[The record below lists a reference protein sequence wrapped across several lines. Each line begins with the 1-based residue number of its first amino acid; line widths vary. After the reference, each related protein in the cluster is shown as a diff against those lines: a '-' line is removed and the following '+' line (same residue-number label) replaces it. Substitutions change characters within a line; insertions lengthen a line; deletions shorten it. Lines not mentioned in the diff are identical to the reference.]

1 MPVTPRRRRYVP
13 AVGPRLRK
21 LLVLVLGLFA
31 ILAVNSTY
39 LGVIT
44 WSEWISGE
52 TYQNYFYQLMFL
64 AHLLLGVLIIV
75 PIVVYGAIH
84 IRNSHDRP
92 NRRAVM
98 VGYALFVVALL
109 LLISGLTLT
118 RGIPLV
124 ELREPTARSAAYWM
138 HVAAPLLAVWL
149 FILHR
154 LAGPRIRWRVG
165 GGIAAVAA
173 LFALGM
179 VVLQAQDPRQWNVAG
194 PASGEQYFFPSLAR
208 TATGNFIPA
217 QTLMMDDYCAECHA
231 DNHRQWSHSV
241 HRFASFNNPAY
252 LFSVRN
258 TREFSMA
265 RDGTVQAARFCAG
278 CHDLVPFFSGAFD
291 DPQFDD
297 VNHPT
302 SQAGITCTGC
312 HAITHINSQRG
323 NADYTIEE
331 PTHYPFAFSENPL
344 LGWVNRLLVKAK
356 PEFHKRS
363 FLKPLHRSAEFCST
377 CHKVHLPEEFNGYKW
392 LRGQNH
398 YDTFLLSGVS
408 GHGVNSFYYPPK
420 AQANCNGCHMPLAA
434 STDFAARDFDNSGE
448 LSVHD
453 HQFPAANTAIPHL
466 LKMPESVNQAQ
477 RAFLEGSVRVDLFG
491 IKREGSIEGELIA
504 PLRPTVP
511 TLEPGQRYLLEA
523 VVRTMRLGHPFTQGT
538 ADSNEIWLDVTLR
551 SGGQVIGRSG
561 GMDPADRAVD
571 PWSHFINLYVLDREG
586 NRIDRRNPEDI
597 FVPLYNNQIP
607 PGAADSVHFAFEVPA
622 DAQGPIEVEVKLQ
635 YRKFDT
641 NYMRQFQAPNF
652 VTNDLPITTIASDRL
667 QFPIAPEQGVSNP
680 PSEIPLWQRWN
691 DYGIGLFRKQGSGE
705 LRQAEVAFSAVE
717 QLDRAEG
724 ALNLARVYLREGRLD
739 DAVAALARAAEHPT
753 PAYPWSVTW
762 FSALV
767 DWQNGNLDQA
777 IEGFER
783 MVATEW
789 QDARDRGFDF
799 SKDYT
804 LLAQLAEAQIERSR
818 LERGEA
824 NQAARERWLDRAI
837 GRLREALVI
846 DPEFARAHYL
856 LAQALALKG
865 DREGSAE
872 HQALHA
878 KYKVDDNAR
887 DRAIAAA
894 RQANPAADHAADA
907 VVIYDLQRDGAFE
920 LARPGATP

>member
-408 GHGVNSFYYPPK
+408 GHGVNSFYYPPR

-434 STDFAARDFDNSGE
+434 STDFAARDFNNSGE

-783 MVATEW
+783 MVAT
-789 QDARDRGFDF
+789 
-799 SKDYT
+799 
-804 LLAQLAEAQIERSR
+804 
-818 LERGEA
+818 
-824 NQAARERWLDRAI
+824 
-837 GRLREALVI
+837 
-846 DPEFARAHYL
+846 
-856 LAQALALKG
+856 
-865 DREGSAE
+865 
-872 HQALHA
+872 
-878 KYKVDDNAR
+878 
-887 DRAIAAA
+887 
-894 RQANPAADHAADA
+894 
-907 VVIYDLQRDGAFE
+907 
-920 LARPGATP
+920 

>member
-504 PLRPTVP
+504 PVDRSFCPYQQGGACVTRVQRPVGCRVYFCEERSQHWQGDLT
-511 TLEPGQRYLLEA
+511 ESA
-523 VVRTMRLGHPFTQGT
+523 LGEL
-538 ADSNEIWLDVTLR
+538 AK
-551 SGGQVIGRSG
+551 IG
-561 GMDPADRAVD
+561 DK
-571 PWSHFINLYVLDREG
+571 F
-586 NRIDRRNPEDI
+586 
-597 FVPLYNNQIP
+597 
-607 PGAADSVHFAFEVPA
+607 
-622 DAQGPIEVEVKLQ
+622 KLQ
-635 YRKFDT
+635 YAYLEWTTALRKLAGRVVDGPIT
-641 NYMRQFQAPNF
+641 APNGGP
-652 VTNDLPITTIASDRL
+652 VTLSIDSLP
-667 QFPIAPEQGVSNP
+667 
-680 PSEIPLWQRWN
+680 
-691 DYGIGLFRKQGSGE
+691 K
-705 LRQAEVAFSAVE
+705 
-717 QLDRAEG
+717 
-724 ALNLARVYLREGRLD
+724 
-739 DAVAALARAAEHPT
+739 
-753 PAYPWSVTW
+753 
-762 FSALV
+762 
-767 DWQNGNLDQA
+767 
-777 IEGFER
+777 
-783 MVATEW
+783 
-789 QDARDRGFDF
+789 
-799 SKDYT
+799 
-804 LLAQLAEAQIERSR
+804 RS
-818 LERGEA
+818 
-824 NQAARERWLDRAI
+824 
-837 GRLREALVI
+837 
-846 DPEFARAHYL
+846 
-856 LAQALALKG
+856 
-865 DREGSAE
+865 
-872 HQALHA
+872 
-878 KYKVDDNAR
+878 
-887 DRAIAAA
+887 
-894 RQANPAADHAADA
+894 
-907 VVIYDLQRDGAFE
+907 
-920 LARPGATP
+920 